1 MVTIDI
7 DAAGDDRSKIYD
19 YIINRFGKEKT
30 AFILAIGTDSSKGT
44 IDDIGRGLSIRWCN
58 KNLINEKEIKNNIKD
73 AREAGNKPLYDELQ
87 LTLENAKKS
96 NEEKKKKDPYSLTI
110 MSKIKREFE
119 CSEEDARKKYPEIF
133 YYYDGILGT
142 RVSQSMHPAGIVAS
156 PITLYDN
163 YGTFVNDD
171 NIILQIDMEGVH
183 EVSLVKYDIL
193 GLKNIK
199 IIKYAYKYLN
209 KPYPLSHEID
219 WEDEKVWDDMLK
231 SPIGIFQMESDFSFS
246 MLKKFK
252 PKSIYDMSLV
262 TACIRPSGE
271 SYRQALM
278 ERKINKNPSEII
290 DELLKNNLGYLVYQE
305 DVIAFLTN
313 ICGFSGSDAD
323 NIRRAIGRKDEER
336 LNKELPNILEGYCKV
351 SKKERSESE
360 KDALEFI
367 KIISDASSYMFG

>member
-58 KNLINEKEIKNNIKD
+58 KNLINEKEIKKNIKD

-110 MSKIKREFE
+110 MSKIKKEFE

-231 SPIGIFQMESDFSFS
+231 SPVSIFQMESDFAFS

-290 DELLKNNLGYLVYQE
+290 DDLLKNNLGYLVYQE
-305 DVIAFLTN
+305 DVIAFLMN
-313 ICGFSGSDAD
+313 ICGFSGSKAD

-336 LNKELPNILEGYCKV
+336 LNKALPDILEGYCKV
-351 SKKERSESE
+351 SDKERTESE

>member
-1 MVTIDI
+1 M
-7 DAAGDDRSKIYD
+7 
-19 YIINRFGKEKT
+19 
-30 AFILAIGTDSSKGT
+30 AIGTDSSKGT

-58 KNLINEKEIKNNIKD
+58 KNLINEKGIKKNIKD
-73 AREAGNKPLYDELQ
+73 AREAGNRPLYDELQ

-119 CSEEDARKKYPEIF
+119 CNEEDARKKYPEIF

-219 WEDEKVWDDMLK
+219 WYDEKVWDDMLK

>member
-58 KNLINEKEIKNNIKD
+58 KNLINEKEIKNNIKN

-110 MSKIKREFE
+110 MSKIKKEFE

-231 SPIGIFQMESDFSFS
+231 SPVSIFQMESDFAFS

-290 DELLKNNLGYLVYQE
+290 DDLLKNNLGYLVYQE
-305 DVIAFLTN
+305 DVIAFLMN
-313 ICGFSGSDAD
+313 ICGFSGSKAD

-336 LNKELPNILEGYCKV
+336 LNKALPDILEGYCKV
-351 SKKERSESE
+351 SDKERTESE

>member
-58 KNLINEKEIKNNIKD
+58 KNLINEKEIKKNIKD

-156 PITLYDN
+156 PITLCDN

>member
-58 KNLINEKEIKNNIKD
+58 KNLINEKEIKKNIKD

-156 PITLYDN
+156 PITLCDN

-199 IIKYAYKYLN
+199 IIKYAYRYLN